1 MYYVSVFSL
10 SGVFFL
16 RSNYFKIISAYGPK
30 YKNLDK
36 SNKVRKS
43 VNKRILLSCVL
54 FIFTIFVFSEGLNH
68 FQDSYESVEY
78 TENEDGTFN
87 YSSIESESEIVT
99 ECNHNEECVAANILD
114 DSTLFSFFAPNN
126 MEFDDGD
133 PANYNETIG
142 IFLPLYVIT
151 ILWLFMLIFC
161 AIYDFLFKK
170 WPNSQSKIGEWCN
183 YYDKKS
189 YRSYGAFLMCIS
201 SLFPTTF
208 LFVNQ
213 SQSLTFIGGVILFCA
228 LILLYYTCL
237 YFYSYN
243 HADFFDPSLDA
254 EFVTIP
260 AMLGLLALLIVLIYG
275 IFAFP
280 LDNVSDIWFYDF
292 IVTVDEAFTF
302 YTDSIS
308 FRYRLIDLFVTGFTI
323 GIIASGILWVQ
334 EENLVGDAWK
344 LIPMGL
350 FLASGIEFILS
361 IYGFIAMIVNE
372 ITSLNVVWVSPI
384 ILSILLHY
392 GFT

>member
-1 MYYVSVFSL
+1 MA
-10 SGVFFL
+10 
-16 RSNYFKIISAYGPK
+16 RNIRI
-30 YKNLDK
+30 DK

-114 DSTLFSFFAPNN
+114 DSTLFSFFTPNN

-189 YRSYGAFLMCIS
+189 YRLMYI
-201 SLFPTTF
+201 FD
-208 LFVNQ
+208 V
-213 SQSLTFIGGVILFCA
+213 
-228 LILLYYTCL
+228 
-237 YFYSYN
+237 YF
-243 HADFFDPSLDA
+243 
-254 EFVTIP
+254 
-260 AMLGLLALLIVLIYG
+260 
-275 IFAFP
+275 
-280 LDNVSDIWFYDF
+280 
-292 IVTVDEAFTF
+292 
-302 YTDSIS
+302 
-308 FRYRLIDLFVTGFTI
+308 
-323 GIIASGILWVQ
+323 
-334 EENLVGDAWK
+334 
-344 LIPMGL
+344 
-350 FLASGIEFILS
+350 
-361 IYGFIAMIVNE
+361 
-372 ITSLNVVWVSPI
+372 
-384 ILSILLHY
+384 
-392 GFT
+392 